1 MMLQRAV
8 VVAAALFLCA
18 AASAA
23 EARFTIYFG
32 QSSADLTESSREIV
46 GFAVKDIREKG
57 ARHVVVVGH
66 ADTADMAPM
75 ALSRFRAQAVA
86 AQLRRGGLPESVT
99 IAVSAVGAEKLAVP
113 TGPDVR
119 EPYNRVVVISY

>member
-23 EARFTIYFG
+23 ERFKVFFG
-32 QSSADLTESSREIV
+32 QSSADLTDASREIV

-75 ALSRFRAQAVA
+75 ALSRIRAQAVA
-86 AQLRRGGLPESVT
+86 AQLRRGGVPESVT
-99 IAVSAVGAEKLAVP
+99 IAVSGVGAENLAVP